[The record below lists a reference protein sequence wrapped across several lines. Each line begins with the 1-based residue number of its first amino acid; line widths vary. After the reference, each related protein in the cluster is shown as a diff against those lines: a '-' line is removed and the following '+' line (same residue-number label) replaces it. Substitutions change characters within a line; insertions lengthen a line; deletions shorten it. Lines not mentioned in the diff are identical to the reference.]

1 MAGHARCKR
10 KEATSVGVARAEQED
25 GGKNGEEK
33 QGEQTYFDSGR
44 ATPNAVC
51 PDCFF
56 LNKVKF
62 N

>member
-1 MAGHARCKR
+1 MWAWA
-10 KEATSVGVARAEQED
+10 ELRAEQED

-51 PDCFF
+51 PGCFF
-56 LNKVKF
+56 FFFFNKVKF